1 MKQQYVGLDV
11 SLEQTSICVID
22 DAGAIVWRGKCRSTP
37 ESIHAVIAKHAPK
50 AAQIG
55 LETGQLSTWLFHE
68 LRARQLPVICID
80 ARHAKAALS
89 LQINKTDAND
99 AHGIAQIV
107 RVGWYREIAVKSI
120 DTHGI
125 RAAQEQ
131 IGEIAQP
138 VPVLEL
144 EARLE
149 TGQVQGRA
157 RQAHARAQLVTQKVK
172 LTNCIR
178 GLLKTFGMV
187 LGGGKGRRFEAMVR
201 ERIAENPMLTTIIE
215 PMLVVLLTTREQLA
229 VFERLVRRR
238 ARVDHDVR
246 RLMTVPG
253 VGAVIAL
260 AYTTTIEDPTRF
272 KRSSSVAAYLGLT
285 PRRFQS
291 GEMDRAG
298 HISRCGDAMLRTYLY
313 EAANVMLRRS
323 TQPSQLSIWGRALSE
338 RIGARKSLVAVA
350 RKLAV
355 VLHSMWRH
363 RMEFRFEHAA

>member
-11 SLEQTSICVID
+11 SLEQTSICIVD
-22 DAGAIVWRGKCRSTP
+22 DTGATVWRGKCRSTP
-37 ESIHAVIAKHAPK
+37 ESIHTVIAKHAPE
-50 AAQIG
+50 AVRIG

-68 LRARQLPVICID
+68 LRARQLPIICID

-99 AHGIAQIV
+99 AYGIAQIV
-107 RVGWYREIAVKSI
+107 RVGWYREIAVKSM
-120 DTHGI
+120 DTHAI
-125 RAAQEQ
+125 RAML
-131 IGEIAQP
+131 
-138 VPVLEL
+138 V
-144 EARLE
+144 
-149 TGQVQGRA
+149 
-157 RQAHARAQLVTQKVK
+157 ARAQLVTQKVK

-201 ERIAENPMLTTIIE
+201 ERIAENPMLTSIIE
-215 PMLVVLLTTREQLA
+215 PMLVLLRTTREQLA

-238 ARVDHDVR
+238 ARADHDVR
-246 RLMTVPG
+246 RLMTIPG
-253 VGAVIAL
+253 VGALIAL
-260 AYTTTIEDPTRF
+260 AYTTTIEDPARF

-285 PRRFQS
+285 PRRYQS

-298 HISRCGDAMLRTYLY
+298 HISHCGDAMLRTYLY

-323 TQPSQLSIWGRALSE
+323 TRRSQLSVWGRALSE
-338 RIGARKSLVAVA
+338 RIGARKALVALA

-363 RMEFRFEHAA
+363 RTEFRFEQATA